1 MTSFSPI
8 THPDAQA
15 NTIVQLFRLYASDLM
30 AWAQAIQLQTTV
42 GPRNVLLELEDANHR
57 TLDKATVI
65 FVVPEK
71 SEAEKQ

>member
-1 MTSFSPI
+1 
-8 THPDAQA
+8 
-15 NTIVQLFRLYASDLM
+15 M